1 MTPKGWA
8 IHQVQIQKAKASV
21 PEDRANIMRL
31 VEPDVTTAMALETDG
46 CFWYF
51 DRHSNLFHRF
61 NMSIF
66 WIILLIGIS
75 FGNLNG
81 DT

>member
-1 MTPKGWA
+1 
-8 IHQVQIQKAKASV
+8 VQIQKANASV

-51 DRHSNLFHRF
+51 GRDSNL
-61 NMSIF
+61 I
-66 WIILLIGIS
+66 
-75 FGNLNG
+75 
-81 DT
+81 